1 MVIGDR
7 FAWGHLEKTGG
18 DATLQL
24 FEQVPQLVRFAD
36 PVDAHDKHRSFAA
49 REAEV
54 RGKVLALNLRRLPTW
69 ILSKAQHAARHG
81 THPDYAPWYMAS
93 PHEMASS
100 TEPDERLA
108 AFTGGGRFQV
118 DRWLRTEHLAEDF
131 LSFVAELG
139 PVSKAQRRAI
149 TDLARVHGSATQGY
163 DHRIEHW
170 FTLAQVRAMYERNPV
185 WAALEHRLYGDAG

>member
-81 THPDYAPWYMAS
+81 THPDYEPWYMAS

-100 TEPDERLA
+100 KEPDERLA

-170 FTLAQVRAMYERNPV
+170 FTPAQVRAMYERNPV